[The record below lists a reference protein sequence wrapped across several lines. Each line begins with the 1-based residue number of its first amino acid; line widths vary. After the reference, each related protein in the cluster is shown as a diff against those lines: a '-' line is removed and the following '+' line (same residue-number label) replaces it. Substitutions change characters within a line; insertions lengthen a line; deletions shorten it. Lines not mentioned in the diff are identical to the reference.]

1 MTGHRWHIKIQK
13 DIQPVLRQKC
23 MPFCRSEGIF
33 PGRLIEESLELTVCV
48 VSNGIAVSG
57 LALVQCF
64 FQSHC
69 KGSRSGR
76 MGITRLRAAFF
87 PLCLRSL
94 RNYLNPVHLEIRK
107 FVCCVNP
114 SLAAYF
120 NGAFLVLMSYIYD
133 IGRNCREVYS

>member
-1 MTGHRWHIKIQK
+1 MS
-13 DIQPVLRQKC
+13 
-23 MPFCRSEGIF
+23 FCRSEGIF
-33 PGRLIEESLELTVCV
+33 PGRLIEESLEFTACV
-48 VSNGIAVSG
+48 VSDGIAVDG
-57 LALVQCF
+57 LALIQCS
-64 FQSHC
+64 FQSRR

-76 MGITRLRAAFF
+76 IGIARLRAAFF

-120 NGAFLVLMSYIYD
+120 NSAFLVLMSYIYD
-133 IGRNCREVYS
+133 IGRNQWEVYSKL